1 VVPTAQVTRRSDP
14 TSPAPSKQKK
24 GHVMI
29 RSPKLLV
36 VLAVAAAALVPVI
49 APEPSSARGT
59 DTTTFKGRFVC
70 GDEPLA
76 GAQVELLGEP
86 RVHSSLLGTDFR
98 VGFTVRG
105 TRYANSDGAWSFTV
119 PRTEDT
125 NYYVQVSLDDGRGT
139 IVTHYPNT
147 SATAVVPGSGGTNF
161 NDVPVQDYH
170 SQAYPGEEC
179 GLWLEL
185 KNAYG
190 DYARL
195 MGKRPPYGPILAQY
209 DAPNRGTPYAAYTTI
224 VWPKGYPTGGQR
236 VRHEFA
242 HTIRNASLGS
252 EDAFLDEVSQEDFRV
267 RKFDASC
274 TRTTPQYAFHEGW
287 AEFWAGDFLPAPNC
301 RGVKPDDPSVE
312 GDVAWTLT
320 RLEHNCTAASRKR
333 MVEVLL
339 AQGKTIHSLADFVRA
354 LGVGSASCLG
364 APLDPTA
371 VARSQA
377 RPPVSDELWMRDL
390 KAGLT
395 SVRKRQSVL
404 GKLLPGADRA
414 AATARC
420 PNPPCLD
427 AIARKL
433 APSLIRGQVAAA
445 HAAASTL
452 QTALTIDATSLRGKP
467 TRKFLDSVTL
477 TPPTLAKRMAKIGV
491 DSIGKALAAARP
503 LATRDHSSP
512 TRSVLA
518 VFRSQRSA
526 LLHVADSGAG
536 VHAYHRAVQPGCVS
550 ASSDPLVAA
559 FAAAFGIGCY
569 PGWSEAQKKT
579 STVPTVY
586 SHEVTFDRFP
596 DGTVITTQPASRGA
610 VFGSAGALG
619 FHGTLPKYVCPGGPT
634 VSSGRWATTPVC
646 SASDIGVGFSYT
658 GTLAKLR
665 FPARSVFAT
674 VGATQAIPGGLAAE
688 LDGFDAAG
696 AVVARTAVLVGS
708 STNGQKAIPD
718 DYEKLTLT
726 PSLHVHAIV
735 FVALYVNHPV
745 SSVGL
750 DSKPPQL
757 AMAILSWIEK
767 PR

>member
-1 VVPTAQVTRRSDP
+1 M
-14 TSPAPSKQKK
+14 PAFAA
-24 GHVMI
+24 
-29 RSPKLLV
+29 RALLV
-36 VLAVAAAALVPVI
+36 TAAAALASALPSF
-49 APEPSSARGT
+49 APAPSSAAT
-59 DTTTFKGRFVC
+59 NDTATFKGRFVC
-70 GDEPLA
+70 GNQPLA
-76 GAQVELLGEP
+76 GARVELLGEP

-98 VGFTVRG
+98 VGFTPRG

-125 NYYVQVSLDDGRGT
+125 NYFLQVSLDDGRGT
-139 IVTHYPNT
+139 IVTQYPST
-147 SATAVVPGSGGTNF
+147 SATAVVPGAGGTNF

-179 GLWLEL
+179 GLWLAL
-185 KNAYG
+185 KDAYG

-224 VWPKGYPTGGQR
+224 VWPKGYPTAGQR

-252 EDAFLDEVSQEDFRV
+252 EDAFLDDVSQEDFRV

-301 RGVKPDDPSVE
+301 RGVKPDDPAVE
-312 GDVAWTLT
+312 GNVAWTLT

-339 AQGKTIHSLADFVRA
+339 AQGKTIHSLADFVKA
-354 LGVGSASCLG
+354 LGVGSASCLD

-377 RPPVSDELWMRDL
+377 RPPVSDQLWMRDL

-395 SVRKRQSVL
+395 SVRKRQSAL

-420 PNPPCLD
+420 PNPPCLE

-445 HAAASTL
+445 RAAASTL

-477 TPPTLAKRMAKIGV
+477 MPPTLAKRMAKIGV
-491 DSIGKALAAARP
+491 DSIDKALLAARP
-503 LATRDHSSP
+503 LATRDHSPP

-526 LLHVADSGAG
+526 LVHIARSGTG
-536 VHAYHRAVQPGCVS
+536 VHEYHHPVQPGCRS
-550 ASSDPLVAA
+550 IEDDWADALGGALA
-559 FAAAFGIGCY
+559 GACW
-569 PGWSEAQKKT
+569 PGWWEGRKKT
-579 STVPTVY
+579 DTVPTVY
-586 SHEVTFDRFP
+586 RHTVNFYRFSR
-596 DGTVITTQPASRGA
+596 GTVITTQTARDGA
-610 VFGSAGALG
+610 TFGSATALG
-619 FHGTLPKYVCPGGPT
+619 FRGTLPKYVCPTGPT
-634 VSSGRWATTPVC
+634 AGGVNDNSAVAATCEARDPG
-646 SASDIGVGFSYT
+646 SASPTREPSPDSGS
-658 GTLAKLR
+658 R
-665 FPARSVFAT
+665 
-674 VGATQAIPGGLAAE
+674 
-688 LDGFDAAG
+688 LD
-696 AVVARTAVLVGS
+696 RCGS
-708 STNGQKAIPD
+708 AW
-718 DYEKLTLT
+718 
-726 PSLHVHAIV
+726 
-735 FVALYVNHPV
+735 
-745 SSVGL
+745 
-750 DSKPPQL
+750 PP
-757 AMAILSWIEK
+757 
-767 PR
+767 PP